1 MWWWIGISV
10 TFVVAV
16 ILLVVGPFVADRYYI
31 ADPSGTDV
39 VTAVT
44 AYRATREGDKWQYDD
59 VWNSWR
65 TSGPDCTYMGAKLS
79 PTHRKAYLVDLG
91 ILARRNQFEPMF
103 PVLQEQDYDI
113 YTLDYTRG
121 LLYDR
126 QRSATWVAA
135 FVLQLLDTYDEVVY
149 DGISH
154 GGDHAFYVAE
164 ALGDENVNKL
174 SRVILHDPPSG
185 VRTMKQ
191 MLNFAAGLFQFTAG
205 TTVNGVL
212 GIVLKLMLMAG
223 TPKRENVSL
232 PGPRYLKALGLPADM
247 SKEDYF
253 AYVWDQ
259 AKVNLSGHKS
269 SLWYSELG
277 DMVRTGREI
286 DRGEFPFDAF
296 GNVPVVMIRYVDKNG
311 TVLQPAASEVFA
323 ANMPN
328 LAVLE
333 ISGTHAGFLE
343 NYEDNTAVLYEALTM
358 DVQHA

>member
-1 MWWWIGISV
+1 MWWWIGIPV
-10 TFVVAV
+10 TVVVVV
-16 ILLVVGPFVADRYYI
+16 IILVVGPFVADRYYI

-44 AYRATREGDKWQYDD
+44 AYRATREGDKWQYND
-59 VWNSWR
+59 VWDSWR
-65 TSGPDCTYMGAKLS
+65 TKGLDRTYMGAKLS
-79 PTHRKAYLVDLG
+79 LTHRKAYLVDPG
-91 ILARRNQFEPMF
+91 ILARHNQFEPMF

-126 QRSATWVAA
+126 QRLTGWVAA

-154 GGDHAFYVAE
+154 GGDHAFYVGE
-164 ALGDENVNKL
+164 ALGDDNVNKL

-185 VRTMKQ
+185 VRTMKP
-191 MLNFAAGLFQFTAG
+191 MPNFAAGLFQFTAG
-205 TTVNGVL
+205 TTVNQVL
-212 GIVLKLMLMAG
+212 GFVLKLMLMGG
-223 TPKRENVSL
+223 TPKHENVSKPSPQHL
-232 PGPRYLKALGLPADM
+232 EMLGLPADM

-259 AKVNLSGHKS
+259 AKINLSGHKF

-277 DMVRTGREI
+277 DIVRTGREI

-296 GNVPVVMIRYVDKNG
+296 GNVPVVMIRYVDKND
-311 TVLQPAASEVFA
+311 TVLQPAASKVFA

-358 DVQHA
+358 DVQNA